1 MTETAQ
7 LAHFVL
13 PAATYAEKDGT
24 FTNLEGKVLRVRQ
37 ALDPVGESLPDW
49 HIMTAMANG
58 LGYQWSYESSQDI
71 QNEIM
76 KLLPGYYNLGHPRK
90 LTPDPG
96 AYFSNGYAADV
107 AARYGT
113 GASSLPDQDEKMFS
127 LMIGQTLYHSG
138 KLSTQASGLIGIQ
151 PNSGRLWMNPK
162 DMERLGLDEHSLM
175 RVSSP
180 MGSLQLKPKPD
191 NDVMP
196 GSCFYPEHFNDP
208 PVKDLIALEADP
220 VTEVPYFKAGRV
232 RIEKVGS

>member
-1 MTETAQ
+1 M
-7 LAHFVL
+7 

-24 FTNLEGKVLRVRQ
+24 FTNLEGKVVRVRQ

-49 HIMTAMANG
+49 HIMTALANG

-90 LTPDPG
+90 LAPDPA
-96 AYFSNGYAADV
+96 AYLSNGYAAEV
-107 AARYGT
+107 ATRYGT
-113 GASSLPDQDEKMFS
+113 GASPASGQGDATFA

-138 KLSTQASGLIGIQ
+138 KLSTQASGLIKIQ

-162 DMERLGLDEHSLM
+162 DMERLDLHEDSLL

-180 MGSLQLKPKPD
+180 TATIQIKPKPD

-208 PVKDLIALEADP
+208 PVKDLIALERDP
-220 VTEVPYFKAGRV
+220 VTEVPYYKWGRV
-232 RIEKVGS
+232 RIEKVG